1 MRTKLSRAFTLIELL
16 VVIAIIAILAAVL
29 FPVFAQA
36 KEAAKK
42 TWCIQNFSQMGKAV
56 EMYLSDNN
64 DYYPFSNSG
73 SIGGPGWGFGH
84 PDYVWGE
91 LVRPYFTAW
100 RLPRCPADPNA
111 TDDGL
116 SLDPNDNP
124 VPHTDPHIYY
134 YWMERSNLGMNYD
147 FLSPGIY
154 NRRTRYVG
162 SKPTLRSEMTAS
174 SATLLFVDSIWYRT
188 PGPNGTPV
196 GGGNWVVEA
205 PCVRDENGKYLA
217 PLDRITNG
225 GDEIWQNYGTGWEVN
240 PAPNDRNS
248 WLEFGGCWP
257 FHHKRFTAAFC
268 DTHAKV
274 VPLSSLTV
282 GCDVLR
288 RFAGAAYN
296 GEDYLW
302 DLR

>member
-1 MRTKLSRAFTLIELL
+1 MHNKISRAFTLIELL

-42 TWCIQNFSQMGKAV
+42 IACIQNFSQMGKAI

-73 SIGGPGWGFGH
+73 STRPCWGCGH

-91 LVRPYFTAW
+91 LVQPYFTAW
-100 RLPRCPADPNA
+100 RLPRCPADPEA

-116 SLDPNDNP
+116 SKEPFNERP
-124 VPHTDPHIYY
+124 VPHTDPNLYY
-134 YWMERSNLGMNYD
+134 YWMERTNLGLNYD
-147 FLSPGIY
+147 FLSPWIRS
-154 NRRTRYVG
+154 RRRWYG
-162 SKPTLRSEMTAS
+162 SKPTLRSEMAAS
-174 SATLLFVDSIWYRT
+174 SATILFVDSIWLRT
-188 PGPNGTPV
+188 PGPNGKPY

-205 PCVRDENGKYLA
+205 PCVLDENGKFLA
-217 PLDRITNG
+217 PLERLQDPNG
-225 GDEIWQNYGTGWEVN
+225 DFWMNYGLGWEVN
-240 PAPNDRNS
+240 PGPNDQNS

-257 FHHKRFTAAFC
+257 FHHKRFTVAFC

-274 VPLSSLTV
+274 LPLSAITA
-282 GCDVLR
+282 GCDVMR
-288 RFAGAAYN
+288 QFRGAAYN